1 MAEMTGRYRL
11 RLLTRWRKPPLL
23 VLQAQWKWVGPTPS
37 DARVMHRSRWDDARI
52 EDLSPTMLKDMF
64 PSIGKERAQ

>member
-1 MAEMTGRYRL
+1 
-11 RLLTRWRKPPLL
+11 LL